1 MDASRRS
8 PRGGDQPSER
18 PTHSAPDEVGARAGR
33 AAGRPRASTYEYRE
47 VVLPRGTSG
56 GQARALLT
64 EEAEYGK
71 WELAGVRLYVGGLR
85 RVVLRRRII
94 RMQRTA

>member
-1 MDASRRS
+1 MDASRRT

-18 PTHSAPDEVGARAGR
+18 PTHSAPDAPAAPAGP
-33 AAGRPRASTYEYRE
+33 GRPRASSYEYRE
-47 VVLPRGTSG
+47 VVLPRGTSR

-71 WELAGVRLYVGGLR
+71 WELAGVRLYMGGLR

>member
-1 MDASRRS
+1 MDASRRT

-18 PTHSAPDEVGARAGR
+18 PTHEVADRREAGAGPERL
-33 AAGRPRASTYEYRE
+33 RASSYEYRE
-47 VVLPRGTSG
+47 VVLPRGTSR

-71 WELAGVRLYVGGLR
+71 WELAGVRLYMGGLR

>member
-1 MDASRRS
+1 MDASRRT
-8 PRGGDQPSER
+8 PRGEDQPPER
-18 PTHSAPDEVGARAGR
+18 PTHGAPDRRERGTGADR
-33 AAGRPRASTYEYRE
+33 RASSYEYRE
-47 VVLPRGTSG
+47 VVLPRGTSR

-71 WELAGVRLYVGGLR
+71 WELAGVRLYMGGLR

>member
-1 MDASRRS
+1 MDETRRT
-8 PRGGDQPSER
+8 PGDGRQPSER
-18 PTHSAPDEVGARAGR
+18 ATHAVPEPLDGGRERGA
-33 AAGRPRASTYEYRE
+33 PRASSYEYRE
-47 VVLPRGTSG
+47 VVMPRGTSR

-71 WELAGVRLYVGGLR
+71 WELAGVRLYMGGLR